1 MEACRLTEEFMN
13 LQSRTF
19 FKPIICYFI
28 LAAQLIFINQAH
40 SAGPVG
46 KIDDVDFSFEGVFG
60 TYDKK
65 QLQRGL
71 QVFTEVCAG
80 CHGLKHVAYRNLGDK
95 GGPELPPEQVKAY
108 ASQFDIYDPDIDD
121 DRSAVPS
128 DYFGG
133 SMVENAPN
141 LSLMA
146 KARVGGAEY
155 IVALL
160 KSYSEEE
167 KEQAGSVLYGNK
179 LYPGGWIAMAQPLWG
194 DDVEYM
200 DGTEATLEQEAEDV
214 AAFLMWAAEPKL
226 NVRKETGFRAVLLLL
241 LLSVLLY
248 FTNKKLWAPYKNK
261 KV

>member
-1 MEACRLTEEFMN
+1 MN
-13 LQSRTF
+13 LRS
-19 FKPIICYFI
+19 KSLLKAIICNFV
-28 LAAQLIFINQAH
+28 LATQLIFLNQANA
-40 SAGPVG
+40 AGPVG

-80 CHGLKHVAYRNLGDK
+80 CHGLKHVAYRNLGDN

-108 ASQFDIYDPDIDD
+108 AAQFDVYDADIDD

-128 DYFGG
+128 DYFSG

-141 LSLMA
+141 LSLIA

-155 IVALL
+155 IVSLL
-160 KSYSEEE
+160 KSYSEDE

-226 NVRKETGFRAVLLLL
+226 NVRKQTGFRAVLLLL
-241 LLSVLLY
+241 ILSVLLY
-248 FTNKKLWAPYKNK
+248 FTNKQLWAPFKNK